1 MRDKKSELLGGA
13 GMDKP
18 WASIKE
24 IKKAQKLLKKT
35 IKKKIYFN
43 DFYRCCVLVLVEIE
57 KDFQIKREIFKK
69 TTGHDYK
76 KEDKEFFF
84 ELEKGK
90 SKTIARM
97 LEIMTKF
104 LGLDEWGYLVFWR
117 DALKE
122 SSKLLEEEKFLKEVK
137 T

>member
-1 MRDKKSELLGGA
+1 
-13 GMDKP
+13 MDKP
-18 WASIKE
+18 FASRKE
-24 IKKAQKLLKKT
+24 IKKTQKLLNKT
-35 IKKKIYFN
+35 MKKKIYFSE
-43 DFYRCCVLVLVEIE
+43 FYQCCVVVLAEIE
-57 KDFQIKREIFKK
+57 KDFKIKREIFKK

-76 KEDKEFFF
+76 KEDKKFFF

-104 LGLDEWGYLVFWR
+104 LGLGEWDYLVFWR
-117 DALKE
+117 DALK
-122 SSKLLEEEKFLKEVK
+122 SSSELLEEEKFKKEVI